1 MISAFNFIILDWSDN
16 VFNWIIRL
24 VIASV
29 CGFAIGFERKTRS
42 KEAGIR
48 THTIVCFAAA
58 LMMIVSK
65 YAFTDLFGASTD
77 STNVGAG
84 TRGADS
90 ARIAAQVV
98 SGIGFLGAGIIFYKR
113 DLLRGLTTAAGIWA
127 TAGIGLAIGSGL
139 IVVGVF
145 SSVVLIVL
153 QVVLHS
159 KFKFLRGRTQHN
171 FLRITAVLENS
182 ETIDKIIAVFGVKQ
196 MLKFKTVTDKEKGVI
211 LADIEAITENEFSAK
226 ELYEFTNN
234 YSFIK
239 TVEKTDEI

>member
-1 MISAFNFIILDWSDN
+1 MISAFNFIILDWSDT
-16 VFNWIIRL
+16 VLNWLIRL
-24 VIASV
+24 FIAAV

-65 YAFTDLFGASTD
+65 YAFTDLFGAATD
-77 STNVGAG
+77 GSNVGAG

-127 TAGIGLAIGSGL
+127 TAGIGLAIGSGM
-139 IVVGVF
+139 IVVGVVA
-145 SSVVLIVL
+145 SAVLIVL

-159 KFKFLRGRTQHN
+159 RLKVLHGRTQRN

-182 ETIDKIIAVFGVKQ
+182 ETIDKINAVFGIKQ
-196 MLKFKTVTDKEKGVI
+196 MLKFKTYTVEKNEI
-211 LADIEAITENEFSAK
+211 RAEIEAITENEFSAK

-234 YSFIK
+234 YSFIR
-239 TVEKTDEI
+239 TVEKTDEL